1 MIAVSLHNTLSG
13 QKERLKPSADGLLRV
28 YCCGPTVYAAAH
40 IGNFRSFLLQ
50 DVLRRVLERSG
61 YRVRWVRNLTDV
73 DDKTIRGA
81 RQQGILLREF
91 TDHWIQVFREDCQK
105 LRMLPPDLEPRA
117 TEHIHEQIHWIQR
130 LIGAGFAYPD
140 TGGSIYY
147 RLSSFPSYGRLSR
160 LPAEGLMAKT
170 GARPSSDADEY
181 DGDSVHDFVLWKA
194 RKEED
199 GDCHWE
205 SPWGPGRPGW
215 HIECS
220 VMAMHYLGETL
231 DLHGGG
237 VDLCFPHHENEIA
250 QAEALTGKC
259 FARHWFHCAHLLVDG
274 KKMSKSLGNCHTLQD
289 LLDKSHDPMAVRYAL
304 IAGHYRQPLNFS
316 FQSLSMAERALQ
328 KLARAREQLQNLAGE
343 NVSPKSGSPDSRE
356 PKPSAPKFPASPKSE
371 SPAEDGS
378 LFSEA
383 WKALRDDLNIP
394 RCLGSIFS
402 ILASPAFGRLSPAEA
417 RAGLRGLEDIVLGA
431 LGLTLPAT
439 RADGPA
445 EIAVPEEVRE
455 LAERRQKVR
464 EEGNFAEA
472 DRLRERI
479 QTLGWRPIDRDGHFE
494 LKRMGPSGRKE

>member
-13 QKERLKPSADGLLRV
+13 QKERLQPSADGLLRV

-73 DDKTIRGA
+73 DDKTIRGS
-81 RQQGILLREF
+81 RQQGIPLREF
-91 TDHWIQVFREDCQK
+91 TDPWIQVFREDCQK
-105 LRMLPPDLEPRA
+105 LQILPPDVEPRA
-117 TEHIHEQIHWIQR
+117 TEHIDEQIHWIQR

-140 TGGSIYY
+140 TDGSIYY

-160 LPAEGLMAKT
+160 LPAENLRPKT
-170 GARPSSDADEY
+170 KPPVDADEY

-205 SPWGPGRPGW
+205 SPWGLGRPGW

-220 VMAMHYLGETL
+220 VMALHYLGETL

-237 VDLCFPHHENEIA
+237 IDLCFPHHENEIA
-250 QAEALTGKC
+250 QAEALTKKC
-259 FARHWFHCAHLLVDG
+259 FAWHWFHCAHLLVDG
-274 KKMSKSLGNCHTLQD
+274 KKMSKSLGNCHTLQE
-289 LLDKSHDPMAVRYAL
+289 LLDKGHDPMAVRYAL

-343 NVSPKSGSPDSRE
+343 NVPQKSESLDPRE
-356 PKPSAPKFPASPKSE
+356 PESPAFQKSE
-371 SPAEDGS
+371 SPEEGGS

-383 WKALRDDLNIP
+383 WRALRDDLNIP

-402 ILASPAFGRLSPAEA
+402 TIASPDLGRLSPAEA

-439 RADGPA
+439 RADGPV

-455 LAERRQKVR
+455 LAERRQKAR

-479 QTLGWRPIDRDGHFE
+479 QALGWRPVDRAGHFE
-494 LKRMGPSGRKE
+494 LKKTEPSG